1 MIRVTCAPTRH
12 RRHRKIVKLAKGY
25 YGRRKNCYRI
35 AKQSVE
41 KARQYAYIHRRK
53 KKGDFRSL
61 WIMRINAACRMR
73 GMIYSVFMKFYIML
87 CKQKCTQPI
96 NRKMLSELAICNPEI
111 FDEIFNEVKSI
122 AHEGECTAES
132 N

>member
-35 AKQSVE
+35 AKQAVE
-41 KARQYAYIHRRK
+41 KGWQYAYAHRRK

-61 WIMRINAACRMR
+61 WIQRINAAVRLHGMR
-73 GMIYSVFMKFYIML
+73 YSEFMGLLLKKGIE
-87 CKQKCTQPI
+87 I
-96 NRKMLSELAICNPEI
+96 NRKMLSEIAIHNPDAFANI
-111 FDEIFNEVKSI
+111 VAKVK
-122 AHEGECTAES
+122 A
-132 N
+132 